1 MGCLLGKEENHSPP
15 LSTRAIYSLIFT
27 NHYIDKDKERSKSD
41 SEVSYK
47 ISYSPERSE
56 DAVKRPESS

>member
-1 MGCLLGKEENHSPP
+1 MGNILGCLWNETEKSSSP

-41 SEVSYK
+41 SELSYK
-47 ISYSPERSE
+47 ISYSPESDVR
-56 DAVKRPESS
+56 

>member
-1 MGCLLGKEENHSPP
+1 MGNILGCLWNETEKSSPP

-27 NHYIDKDKERSKSD
+27 NHYIDKDKEKSFSD

-47 ISYSPERSE
+47 ISYSPESDVR
-56 DAVKRPESS
+56 